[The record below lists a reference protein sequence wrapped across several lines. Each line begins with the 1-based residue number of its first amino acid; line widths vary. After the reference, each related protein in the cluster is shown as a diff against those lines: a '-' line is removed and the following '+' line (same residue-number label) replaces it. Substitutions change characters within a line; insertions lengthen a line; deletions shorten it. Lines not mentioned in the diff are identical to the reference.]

1 MTQTPFLVIAG
12 PTASGKSELAIR
24 LAKALDGE
32 IISADSMQVYRSM
45 DIGTA
50 KQMPE
55 ERGGIPHHLLDV
67 VDPMDRFTL
76 ADYLALARKAL
87 AEIQARG
94 KTAIFCGGTGLYLD
108 FILEGLE
115 LEAEEEGAKEK
126 REALRQRLLKEG
138 LDVAHE
144 RLKTLD
150 PKAGESI
157 QPQDE
162 KRIVRF
168 FERYEKTGLTQT
180 EHDALTQAKALDP
193 GPFLAYV
200 LDWDRKIL
208 YERINER
215 AKRLFQTGLIEE
227 SAMLHAAYPEFTK
240 SQAYQAIAYKEAHK
254 LVLGE
259 GSLDE
264 AVATLQQ
271 ATRNFAK
278 RQISWFKRKEYYNK
292 ISPEGAFDKI
302 LSEFNEKF
310 PNRQN

>member
-1 MTQTPFLVIAG
+1 MQKTPFLVIAG

-32 IISADSMQVYRSM
+32 IISADSMQVYRHL

-55 ERGGIPHHLLDV
+55 ERAGIPHHLLDV
-67 VDPMDRFTL
+67 ADPMDRFTL
-76 ADYLALARKAL
+76 ADYLALAREQLEK
-87 AEIQARG
+87 IQARG

-115 LEAEEEGAKEK
+115 LEVEEEGAKEK
-126 REALRQRLLKEG
+126 REALRRRLLAEG
-138 LDVAHE
+138 LGNAHA
-144 RLKTLD
+144 RLKALD
-150 PKAGESI
+150 PEAGETI

-180 EHDALTQAKALDP
+180 EHDAMTRAKALDP
-193 GPFLAYV
+193 GPFLAFT
-200 LDWDRKIL
+200 LDWDRAVL
-208 YERINER
+208 YERINRR
-215 AKRLFQTGLIEE
+215 AESLFQTGLIEE
-227 SAMLHAAYPEFTK
+227 STMLHLAYPDFQD

-254 LVLGE
+254 LVTGE
-259 GSLDE
+259 GSLDT
-264 AVATLQQ
+264 AVTTLQQ

-278 RQISWFKRKEYYNK
+278 RQISWFKRKDYYKK
-292 ISPEGAFDKI
+292 ISPEGSFEKI
-302 LSEFNEKF
+302 LTEFNEKF
-310 PNRQN
+310 